1 MTTTKNKHE
10 EKWMA
15 RSKPK
20 LLIHGSCVSRDAFT
34 DRFPQAEHYELAG
47 YLARSSLATAFSS
60 GVVENVDFDAIA
72 SAFQRRMVQ
81 SDVEHGLVAVLAAGG
96 FDLLLMDLIDERFS
110 VFVDDRGASC
120 TVSGELLSSGFD
132 ARARRGTVIKPFT
145 DAFFDRWEAGWR
157 QLVAALSAQGRLDAL
172 IVNEVYWGSACSD
185 GTDFSP
191 AYSRDDVAQA
201 NAFLARQYARMRED
215 LADEQ
220 FLHFDSTLLIGA
232 IDHQWGKSPFHYVA
246 GYYTHLLDGLD
257 RYVART
263 GAAIAETSDEQGS
276 SVGIVRYVRDKLR
289 LAGSRFRHEDATPV
303 TAWYSDRVT
312 LQKGMQG
319 LEVSVRATAA
329 TRIRLSATV
338 NGDMSGNRNLLLVV
352 AGENLV
358 DADMHAMGYMK
369 SWVGYFRYLKSDM
382 REERLTTEI
391 AVDSRIT
398 SLKVLTWNF
407 DGPVVLS
414 DVSVDAGGAVLD
426 SPVLI
431 AKRKDGSQSVNI
443 TREPAIRANLLLKRH
458 HCGPECIVHCDKWF
472 RSMDAFASRH
482 DVDRFGREPVFVEA
496 ASGELMPASL
506 QKASPAFLTIPD
518 TVEEYLRS
526 IGDKSRNMIQKANRL
541 GYRFHEGGPAGFEQ
555 DIYEIRTSDPM
566 RQGRPIPEYYYSNP
580 PIYVLSPSAAGCEYH
595 TERFFGIVHE
605 GRLVSYITLFMFG
618 ELAQI
623 NHILCHKEHVKNGV
637 MNLNVFHVVKEL
649 IEKYSWVK
657 SINYLYVVDDGM
669 GINLF
674 KRGVGFRSQRFIAY
688 DSTLDAI
695 AYVEAEREGH
705 LGPDPAPAV
714 PRESQKPRFKMKKWD
729 FVRDAVQ
736 RESLAAKLDSLLGR
750 PWVDVKYPAE
760 ADFAR
765 FCSVGLMESTETH
778 PVGSCFLVP
787 FPSRAAEDSHPDVA
801 QYLAKRFK
809 GNPIPD
815 DGFSVG
821 FRGGNLRA
829 LAYLSIEEDAADLLD
844 GVLVLEK
851 VA

>member
-1 MTTTKNKHE
+1 
-10 EKWMA
+10 MA

-34 DRFPQAEHYELAG
+34 DRFPQAERYELAG

-72 SAFQRRMVQ
+72 SPFQRRMVQ
-81 SDVEHGLVAVLAAGG
+81 SDVEHGLMAVLAAGG

-110 VFVDDRGASC
+110 VFVDEHGACC

-132 ARARRGTVIKPFT
+132 AGTRRGTVIKAFT

-157 QLVAALSAQGRLDAL
+157 HLVATLKAHGRLDAL
-172 IVNEVYWGSACSD
+172 IVNEVYWSSACSD
-185 GTDFSP
+185 GTNFSP
-191 AYSRDDVAQA
+191 AYSPDDVAQA
-201 NAFLARQYARMRED
+201 NAFLSRQYARMRED
-215 LADEQ
+215 LAAGQ
-220 FLHFDSTLLIGA
+220 FLHFDSALLVGA
-232 IDHQWGKSPFHYVA
+232 IDHQWGKSPFHYVTA
-246 GYYTHLLDGLD
+246 YYTHLLECLD
-257 RYVART
+257 RYVTRI
-263 GAAIAETSDEQGS
+263 GAAAAGTSDKQGS
-276 SVGIVRYVRDKLR
+276 SVGFVSYVRDKLR
-289 LAGSRFRHEDATPV
+289 LAGNRFRHEDSTPV
-303 TAWYSDRVT
+303 TAWHADRVT
-312 LQKGMQG
+312 LQKAMQG
-319 LEVSVRATAA
+319 LEVSVRARAA
-329 TRIRLSATV
+329 TRIRLTAIV
-338 NGDMSGNRNLLLVV
+338 NGDLSGNRNLLLVV

-369 SWVGYFRYLKSDM
+369 SWVGYFRYLRSDM

-391 AVDSRIT
+391 AVDGRIT

-414 DVSVDAGGAVLD
+414 DINVESGGAMLD
-426 SPVLI
+426 SPALT

-458 HCGPECIVHCDKWF
+458 RCGPECIVHCDKWF
-472 RSMDAFASRH
+472 ASMDAFASRH
-482 DVDRFGREPVFVEA
+482 DVNRFGREPVFLEA
-496 ASGELMPASL
+496 EGGELMPASL
-506 QKASPAFLTIPD
+506 QKARPAFLTIPD
-518 TVEEYLRS
+518 TIEAYLRS

-541 GYRFHEGGPAGFEQ
+541 GYRFHEGGHAGFDQ

-580 PIYVLSPSAAGCEYH
+580 PVYVLNPSAAGCELH

-618 ELAQI
+618 EFAQI

-674 KRGVGFRSQRFIAY
+674 KRSVGFRSQRFIAY

-695 AYVEAEREGH
+695 SYRETEQVDE
-705 LGPDPAPAV
+705 PPSDPPPAV
-714 PRESQKPRFKMKKWD
+714 PREGQKSRVKLKKWD
-729 FVRDAVQ
+729 FVREAVQ

-750 PWVDVKYPAE
+750 PCVDLAYPADG
-760 ADFAR
+760 DFAR
-765 FCSVGLMESTETH
+765 FCSVGLAESTDTH
-778 PVGSCFLVP
+778 PVGACFLVP
-787 FPSRAAEDSHPDVA
+787 FPSRADENSHPDVA
-801 QYLAKRFK
+801 RYLAKRFK

-821 FRGGNLRA
+821 FRGSNLRA

>member
-1 MTTTKNKHE
+1 
-10 EKWMA
+10 MA

-34 DRFPQAEHYELAG
+34 DRFTQAEQYELAG

-72 SAFQRRMVQ
+72 SPFQRRMVQ
-81 SDVEHGLVAVLAAGG
+81 SDVEHGLVAVLATGG
-96 FDLLLMDLIDERFS
+96 FDFLLMDLIDERFS
-110 VFVDDRGASC
+110 VFVDELGASC

-132 ARARRGTVIKPFT
+132 VGVRRGTVIKPFT
-145 DAFFDRWEAGWR
+145 DAFFERWENGWR
-157 QLVAALSAQGRLDAL
+157 QLVASLSAKGRLDAL
-172 IVNEVYWGSACSD
+172 IVNEVYWSSACSD

-191 AYSRDDVAQA
+191 AYSHDDVAQA
-201 NAFLARQYARMRED
+201 NAFLSRQYARMRED
-215 LADEQ
+215 LAEGQ
-220 FLHFDSTLLIGA
+220 FLHFESTLLVGA
-232 IDHQWGKSPFHYVA
+232 IDHQWGKSPFHYVG
-246 GYYTHLLDGLD
+246 GYYTHLLDRLD

-263 GAAIAETSDEQGS
+263 GAGAAETSDKQGS
-276 SVGIVRYVRDKLR
+276 SVGFVRYVRDKLR
-289 LAGSRFRHEDATPV
+289 LAGSRFREEDTTPP
-303 TAWYSDRVT
+303 TAWHSDRVT
-312 LQKGMQG
+312 LQKAMQG

-329 TRIRLSATV
+329 TRIRLSAIV
-338 NGDMSGNRNLLLVV
+338 NGDLSGNRNLLLVV
-352 AGENLV
+352 AGNDLV

-391 AVDSRIT
+391 AVDGRIT

-407 DGPVVLS
+407 DGPVILS
-414 DVSVDAGGAVLD
+414 EVSFESGGAVLD
-426 SPVLI
+426 SPALI
-431 AKRKDGSQSVNI
+431 AKRKDGSQAVTI

-458 HCGPECIVHCDKWF
+458 RCGPECIVHCDKWF
-472 RSMDAFASRH
+472 TSMDAFASRH
-482 DVDRFGREPVFVEA
+482 DVKRFGREPVFVEA

-506 QKASPAFLTIPD
+506 QKARPAFLTIPD
-518 TVEEYLRS
+518 TVEAYLRS

-580 PIYVLSPSAAGCEYH
+580 PIYVLNPSAAGCEYH

-637 MNLNVFHVVKEL
+637 MNLNVFHVVKQL

-657 SINYLYVVDDGM
+657 AINYLYVVDDGM

-674 KRGVGFRSQRFIAY
+674 KRSVGFRSQRFIAY

-695 AYVEAEREGH
+695 SYIETEREDERDSD
-705 LGPDPAPAV
+705 PDPAPTV
-714 PRESQKPRFKMKKWD
+714 PRESQKPRVKLKKWA
-729 FVRDAVQ
+729 FVREAVP
-736 RESLAAKLDSLLGR
+736 RESLPAKLDSLLGR
-750 PWVDVKYPAE
+750 PWVDVAYPAE
-760 ADFAR
+760 GDFAR
-765 FCSVGLMESTETH
+765 FCSVGLVESTETH
-778 PVGSCFLVP
+778 PVGACFLVP
-787 FPSRAAEDSHPDVA
+787 FPSRAAEGSHPDVA

-829 LAYLSIEEDAADLLD
+829 LAYLSIEENAANLFD

>member
-1 MTTTKNKHE
+1 
-10 EKWMA
+10 MA

-34 DRFPQAEHYELAG
+34 DRFPQAEQYELAG
-47 YLARSSLATAFSS
+47 YLARSSFATAFAS

-72 SAFQRRMVQ
+72 SPFQRRMVQ
-81 SDVEHGLVAVLAAGG
+81 SDVGHGLVTVLAAGG
-96 FDLLLMDLIDERFS
+96 FDFLLMDLIDDRFS
-110 VFVDDRGASC
+110 LFVDERGACC

-132 ARARRGTVIKPFT
+132 VGARRGKVIKPFT
-145 DAFFDRWEAGWR
+145 DAFFERWESGWR
-157 QLVAALSAQGRLDAL
+157 QLVASLSAGDRLNAL
-172 IVNEVYWGSACSD
+172 IVNEVYWSSACSD

-191 AYSRDDVAQA
+191 AYSRDDIAQA
-201 NAFLARQYARMRED
+201 NAFLSRQYARMRED

-220 FLHFDSTLLIGA
+220 FLHFEPTLLVGA
-232 IDHQWGKSPFHYVA
+232 TDHQWGKSPFHYVS
-246 GYYTHLLDGLD
+246 GYYTHLLDRLD
-257 RYVART
+257 RYVARD
-263 GAAIAETSDEQGS
+263 GAGTAETSDKQGS
-276 SVGIVRYVRDKLR
+276 SVGFVRYVRDKLR
-289 LAGSRFRHEDATPV
+289 LAGNRFRDEDATPP

-312 LQKGMQG
+312 LQKAMQG

-329 TRIRLSATV
+329 TRVRLSAII
-338 NGDMSGNRNLLLVV
+338 NGDLSGNRNLLLVV
-352 AGENLV
+352 AGNNLV

-369 SWVGYFRYLKSDM
+369 SWVGYFRYLKNDM
-382 REERLTTEI
+382 REDRLTTEI
-391 AVDSRIT
+391 AVDGRIT

-407 DGPVVLS
+407 DGPVLLTEVCFE
-414 DVSVDAGGAVLD
+414 AGGAVLD
-426 SPVLI
+426 SPALS
-431 AKRKDGSQSVNI
+431 AKRKDGSQAVTI

-458 HCGPECIVHCDKWF
+458 RCGPECVVHCDKWF
-472 RSMDAFASRH
+472 ASMDAFASRH
-482 DVDRFGREPVFVEA
+482 DVRRFGREPVFVEA

-518 TVEEYLRS
+518 TVDAYLRS
-526 IGDKSRNMIQKANRL
+526 IGDKSRNMIRKANRL
-541 GYRFHEGGPAGFEQ
+541 GYRFHEGGHAGFEQ

-580 PIYVLSPSAAGCEYH
+580 PIYVLNPSAAGCEYH

-674 KRGVGFRSQRFIAY
+674 KRSLGFRSQRFITY
-688 DSTLDAI
+688 DSALDAI
-695 AYVEAEREGH
+695 SYIEAEREGEGDPD
-705 LGPDPAPAV
+705 LDPAPTV
-714 PRESQKPRFKMKKWD
+714 SRESQKPRVKLKKWD
-729 FVRDAVQ
+729 FVREAVQ
-736 RESLAAKLDSLLGR
+736 RDALAAKLDSLLGK
-750 PWVDVKYPAE
+750 PLIDLAYPADG
-760 ADFAR
+760 DFAK
-765 FCSVGLMESTETH
+765 FCAVGLVESTESH
-778 PVGSCFLVP
+778 PVGACFLVP
-787 FPSRAAEDSHPDVA
+787 FPSRAAEGSHPDVA

-821 FRGGNLRA
+821 FRGGKLRA
-829 LAYLSIEEDAADLLD
+829 LAYLNIEEDAANLLD

>member
-1 MTTTKNKHE
+1 MTTTKNKYE

-34 DRFPQAEHYELAG
+34 DRFPQAERYELAG
-47 YLARSSLATAFSS
+47 YLARSSLGTAFSS

-72 SAFQRRMVQ
+72 SPFQRRMVQ
-81 SDVEHGLVAVLAAGG
+81 SDVEHGLTAVLDGG
-96 FDLLLMDLIDERFS
+96 QFDFLLVDLIDERFN
-110 VFVDDRGASC
+110 VFVDEHGACC

-132 ARARRGTVIKPFT
+132 SGKRRGTVIKPFT
-145 DAFFDRWEAGWR
+145 DAFFERWEAGWR
-157 QLVAALSAQGRLDAL
+157 QLVAKLSAQGRLDRL
-172 IVNEVYWGSACSD
+172 IVNEVYWSSACSD

-191 AYSRDDVAQA
+191 AYSHDDIAQA
-201 NAFLARQYARMRED
+201 NAFLSRQYARMRED
-215 LADEQ
+215 LDDAQ
-220 FLHFDSTLLIGA
+220 FLHFESALLVGA
-232 IDHQWGKSPFHYVA
+232 VDHQWGKSPFHYVT
-246 GYYTHLLDGLD
+246 GYYTHLLECLD
-257 RYVART
+257 RCVART
-263 GAAIAETSDEQGS
+263 GAPAAGASDKQGS
-276 SVGIVRYVRDKLR
+276 SVGFVSYVRDKLR
-289 LAGSRFRHEDATPV
+289 LAGSRFRHDESTPV
-303 TAWYSDRVT
+303 AAWHGDRVT
-312 LQKGMQG
+312 LQKSMQG

-329 TRIRLSATV
+329 ARIRMSATV
-338 NGDMSGNRNLLLVV
+338 NGDLSGNRNLLLVV

-382 REERLTTEI
+382 REERLTTDI
-391 AVDSRIT
+391 AVDARIK
-398 SLKVLTWNF
+398 SLKILTWNF

-414 DVSVDAGGAVLD
+414 DVGFESAGAVLE
-426 SPVLI
+426 SPALT
-431 AKRKDGSQSVNI
+431 AKRKDGNQSVKI
-443 TREPAIRANLLLKRH
+443 TREPALRANFLLKRH
-458 HCGPECIVHCDKWF
+458 RCGPECIVHCDKWF
-472 RSMDAFASRH
+472 TSMDAYASRH
-482 DVDRFGREPVFVEA
+482 DVERFGREPVFVEA
-496 ASGELMPASL
+496 EGGELMPASM
-506 QKASPAFLTIPD
+506 QKARPAFLTIPD
-518 TVEEYLRS
+518 SIEAYLRS
-526 IGDKSRNMIQKANRL
+526 IGDKSRNMIHKANRL
-541 GYRFHEGGPAGFEQ
+541 GYRFHEGSHAGFDQ

-580 PIYVLSPSAAGCEYH
+580 PVYVLNPSASGCEYH

-618 ELAQI
+618 EFAQI

-649 IEKYSWVK
+649 IEKYSWVR

-674 KRGVGFRSQRFIAY
+674 KRSVGFRSQHFIAY

-695 AYVEAEREGH
+695 AYNEAEQQDERGS
-705 LGPDPAPAV
+705 DATQVAA
-714 PRESQKPRFKMKKWD
+714 RESQKPRVKLKKWN
-729 FVRDAVQ
+729 FVREAVR

-750 PWVDVKYPAE
+750 PWVDLTYPADG
-760 ADFAR
+760 DFAR
-765 FCSVGLMESTETH
+765 FCSVGLVESTDAH
-778 PVGSCFLVP
+778 PLGACFLVP
-787 FPSRAAEDSHPDVA
+787 FPSRAVEDSHPDVA

-829 LAYLSIEEDAADLLD
+829 LAYLSIEEDAAHLLD